1 MVSILSDPEKV
12 RELLDKEH
20 ELNAMVIGRLFSD
33 DPDRKVYVD
42 DQGNPH
48 GVMTLQ
54 KGKPNHCTIYADNEA
69 SFIDLVRVLKS
80 GEEYQF
86 SGFRD
91 NFLPYLEKEFEVTDI
106 NPCWFF
112 VLGEEGVKG
121 EVRHEVTS
129 LVEEDIETVAH
140 NWEFFDGAYDHVRDR
155 IINGMSAAIR
165 EDGELIGWDATH
177 FETDKVVML
186 GFLFVFDE
194 YRKGGYA
201 TSMCVVLTNRI
212 LETGKKPIFYVVKD
226 NVPSVKFSQKIG
238 YEIVDSHSW
247 VTGVKK

>member
-1 MVSILSDPEKV
+1 MASLLSDPEKV

-20 ELNAMVIGRLFSD
+20 ELNAMVIEWVFDD
-33 DPDRKVYVD
+33 DPVVSTYADNED
-42 DQGNPH
+42 DPH
-48 GVMTLQ
+48 GVLAVEEGTPN
-54 KGKPNHCTIYADNEA
+54 KGAIYADNEK
-69 SFIDLVRVLKS
+69 SFRDLVGVLKS

-86 SGFRD
+86 AGMRD
-91 NFLPYLEKEFEVTDI
+91 ILLPYFEKEFEMTDI
-106 NPCWFF
+106 NPSWFF
-112 VLGEEGVKG
+112 VLGKEGVKG
-121 EVRHEVTS
+121 EVRHDVTS
-129 LVEEDIETVAH
+129 LVEDDIETVAQ
-140 NWEFFDGAYDHVRDR
+140 NWEFFDGSYDHIKDR
-155 IINGMSAAIR
+155 VVNGMSAAIR
-165 EDGELIGWDATH
+165 EDGKLIGWDATH

-201 TSMCVVLTNRI
+201 TSMCVVLTKRI
-212 LETGKKPIFYVVKD
+212 VETGKKPIFYVVKD